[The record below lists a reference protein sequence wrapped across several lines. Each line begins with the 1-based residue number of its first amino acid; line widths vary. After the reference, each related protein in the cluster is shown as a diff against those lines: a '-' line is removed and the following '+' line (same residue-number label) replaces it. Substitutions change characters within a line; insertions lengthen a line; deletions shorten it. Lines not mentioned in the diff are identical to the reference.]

1 MKHVIFSYSHT
12 ASGSS
17 GSWMCVFPSV
27 KSILCLITQSCPTL
41 CDPMDIALQAPLS
54 MGFSRQEYWSRC
66 VPCPPPGDLS
76 NPGIEP
82 RSPTLQADSLLS
94 EPPGKPKVC
103 TTRGLNWGKVLSL
116 PLDYAMDHVC
126 RMEPVKAEVPR
137 IYESQCVCVCVCVC
151 VCMLIA
157 VWLCNPMDWSLP
169 GSSVHGIFQTRRL
182 EWVAISC
189 SRGSSWLRDR
199 TWVSCISCIGRQV
212 LYHLR
217 HLFDY
222 GSRKTVA
229 SHKVLQGETDSDSMS
244 ELFLWLAFC
253 CFCYYNHI

>member
-1 MKHVIFSYSHT
+1 MKHVIFSYSHM

-82 RSPTLQADSLLS
+82 RSPALQADSLLS
-94 EPPGKPKVC
+94 EPPGKPKVW
-103 TTRGLNWGKVLSL
+103 TTRGLNWGRVLSL

-137 IYESQCVCVCVCVC
+137 IYESQCGCVCVCVCVC
-151 VCMLIA
+151 VCMYAHCCLTLQPDGLKPA
-157 VWLCNPMDWSLP
+157 RFL
-169 GSSVHGIFQTRRL
+169 
-182 EWVAISC
+182 C
-189 SRGSSWLRDR
+189 SRNFPDKKTGAGCHFLLQRIFLTQRSNMS
-199 TWVSCISCIGRQV
+199 V
-212 LYHLR
+212 LYLLHWQA
-217 HLFDY
+217 
-222 GSRKTVA
+222 GSLSLA
-229 SHKVLQGETDSDSMS
+229 PPIW
-244 ELFLWLAFC
+244 LW
-253 CFCYYNHI
+253 I